1 MFETYPQAAMAK
13 PSFSTSEAADWSWVS
28 QSLDQPWF
36 RLVSRHR
43 DGANEDWKE
52 VIRFVGYVPLALAYL
67 DWVDSQHYVNEAL
80 IAVPAWLSGL
90 DCCQFMRLQK
100 ITMYQAPSEFAPH
113 FAFEVEGGTRYPLG
127 VDWSQMEVEVL
138 YDADKRGQ

>member
-13 PSFSTSEAADWSWVS
+13 PPFSTHEAADWSWVS

-36 RLVSRHR
+36 RLVCCHR
-43 DGANEDWKE
+43 EGANDDWKE

-67 DWVDSQHYVNEAL
+67 DSVDPQGYVKEAL
-80 IAVPAWLSGL
+80 IAVPAWCSGL
-90 DCCQFMRLQK
+90 GHCQFMRLQK
-100 ITMYQAPSEFAPH
+100 IAIYQPPSEFAPH

-127 VDWSQMEVEVL
+127 VDWSQVEIEVL
-138 YDADKRGQ
+138 YDAGKRGD